1 MVRGAGALPPGCR
14 PHLILLPKQ
23 AHLAVGHHLQ
33 PCERWPCANTCR
45 HSRFNWGKWL
55 AKPKPWRRLVEH
67 QGIAPC
73 IPVWKTG
80 VYLSTPMLERNWNL
94 RIRFVHWSFCRIG
107 RVLPDAACR
116 RFHAIRPKPQ
126 LRKPAWLPFYTGGD
140 ASLQL
145 VLSAFIFRLP
155 CGQQRSITPPCESNR
170 PLPSLRDNRRPDCA
184 EALRD

>member
-1 MVRGAGALPPGCR
+1 MIRLR
-14 PHLILLPKQ
+14 
-23 AHLAVGHHLQ
+23 LAQIRV
-33 PCERWPCANTCR
+33 
-45 HSRFNWGKWL
+45 SKWL
-55 AKPKPWRRLVEH
+55 AESQPRRRLVEH

-80 VYLSTPMLERNWNL
+80 VYLSTPMLARNRNL
-94 RIRFVHWSFCRIG
+94 RIRFVHRPFRRIC

-116 RFHAIRPKPQ
+116 RFHAIRPRPR
-126 LRKPAWLPFYTGGD
+126 LCKPAWLPFYTGGD

-155 CGQQRSITPPCESNR
+155 CEQQRSITPPCESNR
-170 PLPSLRDNRRPDCA
+170 PPPSLRDSERPDCA